1 VEEMKANP
9 AVLQNE
15 RMKKALSHTEDVL
28 RHALKRYY
36 NATDYARHLTLL
48 KEKIKYWSDEVRNA
62 NKDYNKRHQGQRANS
77 SRPHQHKGPPHAQ
90 KLGMGHAPKHSP
102 RRRSH
107 LEKDSSGVVASS
119 CFSCMTSF
127 FMNKPRTHLYN
138 TSAKRRVARLV
149 KLFSITASHTRL
161 RNDINMPRFG
171 VLLLVT
177 PTKWDQRLWHT

>member
-1 VEEMKANP
+1 MVMESLVPSPTLIFNLVREITNAIKIAGENTKECDEIRGRVEIVGMYVEEVKANP

-90 KLGMGHAPKHSP
+90 VINTLTNLKH
-102 RRRSH
+102 
-107 LEKDSSGVVASS
+107 LLFISSTYQSTVYI
-119 CFSCMTSF
+119 F
-127 FMNKPRTHLYN
+127 P
-138 TSAKRRVARLV
+138 
-149 KLFSITASHTRL
+149 IT
-161 RNDINMPRFG
+161 RNN
-171 VLLLVT
+171 LACT
-177 PTKWDQRLWHT
+177 

>member
-1 VEEMKANP
+1 MVMESLVPSPTLIFNLVREITNAIKIAGENTKECDEIRGRVEIVGMYVEEVKANP

-62 NKDYNKRHQGQRANS
+62 NKDYNKRHQGQRASS

-90 KLGMGHAPKHSP
+90 VINTLTNLKHLLFISSTYQSTVYISP
-102 RRRSH
+102 
-107 LEKDSSGVVASS
+107 
-119 CFSCMTSF
+119 
-127 FMNKPRTHLYN
+127 
-138 TSAKRRVARLV
+138 
-149 KLFSITASHTRL
+149 IT
-161 RNDINMPRFG
+161 RNN
-171 VLLLVT
+171 LACT
-177 PTKWDQRLWHT
+177 

>member
-1 VEEMKANP
+1 MVMESLVPSPTLIFNLVREITNAIKIAGENTKECDEIRGRVEIVGMYVEEVKANP

-28 RHALKRYY
+28 RHALKTITNQEKANAAKRYY

-90 KLGMGHAPKHSP
+90 VINTLTNLKH
-102 RRRSH
+102 
-107 LEKDSSGVVASS
+107 LLFISSTYQSTVYI
-119 CFSCMTSF
+119 F
-127 FMNKPRTHLYN
+127 P
-138 TSAKRRVARLV
+138 
-149 KLFSITASHTRL
+149 IT
-161 RNDINMPRFG
+161 RNN
-171 VLLLVT
+171 LACT
-177 PTKWDQRLWHT
+177 